1 VNEALPARGYR
12 RSALDPAAMGGGPAA
27 PRRSPEVLEAVPVSV
42 DMALAATSGFMAATA
57 VSPFILTI
65 DRAVTEYAAGNSTL
79 LTAVKNG
86 TAKLLRAPHRI
97 IASVP
102 FAMVAAVY
110 GSTYAAANMINVH
123 TERKDMPPTQARYTN
138 LFGTTA
144 VNLTSGVAKDAAFAK
159 MFGKKEAAN
168 AAKRAVPPISYG
180 LFASRDLLTV
190 GAGFTVPPIMASGLV
205 QTAGMDP
212 GQAAVFAQFT
222 APPLM
227 QLVCTPL
234 HLLALNMY
242 NAPDATAQERAATV
256 ARLFASSVYVRM
268 FRFFCAYGIVRITL
282 CSTCPTRLRARC
294 LASKCTRITALCCPR
309 RGTSVVHQ
317 IRTCAER
324 HSCGGCCR
332 GGTSTSFS
340 LDNTGVGPRS
350 TTKQIENA
358 HQQRWRT
365 DAVATAIFVYVL
377 TR

>member
-1 VNEALPARGYR
+1 MNEALPARGYR

-86 TAKLLRAPHRI
+86 TVKFLRAPHRI

-110 GSTYAAANMINVH
+110 GSTYAAANMINIY

-144 VNLTSGVAKDAAFAK
+144 VNLISGVAKDAAFAK

-190 GAGFTVPPIMASGLV
+190 GAGFTVPPIMASALV

-212 GQAAVFAQFT
+212 GQAAVVAQFT

-282 CSTCPTRLRARC
+282 CSTRPTRLRARC

-309 RGTSVVHQ
+309 QEAPALCIRSEHALRGILVV
-317 IRTCAER
+317 AAAGGER
-324 HSCGGCCR
+324 QHHSHSTTPGLVREALQNKLRMHISSTGGLMR
-332 GGTSTSFS
+332 SLLLSLSTS
-340 LDNTGVGPRS
+340 
-350 TTKQIENA
+350 
-358 HQQRWRT
+358 
-365 DAVATAIFVYVL
+365 
-377 TR
+377 